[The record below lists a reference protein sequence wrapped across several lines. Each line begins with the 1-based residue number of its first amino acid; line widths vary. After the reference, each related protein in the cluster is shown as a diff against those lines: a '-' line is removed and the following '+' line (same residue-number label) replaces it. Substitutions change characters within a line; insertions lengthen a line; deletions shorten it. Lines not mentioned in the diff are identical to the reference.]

1 MFLLVQWHVLAD
13 LVWVSLRLRG
23 LRIKMFDLKLQ
34 RKKYM
39 DNTNFTEQKK
49 VQEDRD
55 IRKEE
60 FNRS

>member
-39 DNTNFTEQKK
+39 DNTNFTEQ
-49 VQEDRD
+49 
-55 IRKEE
+55 
-60 FNRS
+60 SSGG